1 MKAQLRKVLGRL
13 VMIGG
18 LILTCSSAQAFD
30 SGSSGAD
37 GAFNP
42 TADIVVPL
50 PPDGVFNYTTVD
62 IPAGVTVTYTPNV
75 ANTPVTMLA
84 SGDVTIAGTINVSG
98 QNGGSGESGIISS
111 FANLI
116 PGGPGG
122 FAGGRGGIGG
132 AATFAERAGGNG
144 LGPGAGNGGTNGGC
158 AGGGAGFGFVG
169 TNSGCTAGIGGGIYG
184 STRLLPL
191 IGGSGGGGGGGGRS
205 TGKPGGAGGGGG
217 GAILIASSATINI
230 TGSLTA
236 NGGTG
241 GTYASNGDGA
251 AGGGGGSGGAIRI
264 VATAISGAGSLGAL
278 SGTGGSGGVSGSN
291 DNAGTGGKG
300 RIRLEADEP
309 IAFNGSTDPFP
320 SVGQTQA
327 LILPGL
333 PTIRIAS
340 VAGAPVSPTPSG
352 SDDVVLPSDTPNPMT
367 IGLAS
372 SNVPLGQTITL
383 TVTPDSGAS
392 ITAVSSAIVGTEA
405 NGTADASVALPSGH
419 SVLSATVSFTVTAS
433 LGDALKHFAHGER
446 VQRIVS
452 VAGLGQGSRTTFV
465 TVSGKQHTWPSS
477 AGAVN

>member
-1 MKAQLRKVLGRL
+1 MPNVARNYVAWNAELRALGRL
-13 VMIGG
+13 
-18 LILTCSSAQAFD
+18 
-30 SGSSGAD
+30 
-37 GAFNP
+37 
-42 TADIVVPL
+42 
-50 PPDGVFNYTTVD
+50 
-62 IPAGVTVTYTPNV
+62 
-75 ANTPVTMLA
+75 
-84 SGDVTIAGTINVSG
+84 G
-98 QNGGSGESGIISS
+98 QQPH
-111 FANLI
+111 L
-116 PGGPGG
+116 
-122 FAGGRGGIGG
+122 
-132 AATFAERAGGNG
+132 
-144 LGPGAGNGGTNGGC
+144 
-158 AGGGAGFGFVG
+158 
-169 TNSGCTAGIGGGIYG
+169 
-184 STRLLPL
+184 RLQ
-191 IGGSGGGGGGGGRS
+191 S
-205 TGKPGGAGGGGG
+205 TGMSDVASLNVRRRYRCCWESGGG

-236 NGGTG
+236 NGDTG
-241 GTYASNGDGA
+241 GTYAFNNGGGA

-264 VATAISGAGSLGAL
+264 VATAISGSGSLAAL
-278 SGTGGSGGVSGSN
+278 SGTGGSGGASSSS
-291 DNAGTGGKG
+291 DDAGKGGKG

-309 IAFNGSTDPFP
+309 IPFNGGTNPFP

-352 SDDVVLPSDTPNPMT
+352 SDDVVLPSDTLNPMT

-433 LGDALKHFAHGER
+433 LGDAMKHFAHGER
-446 VQRIVS
+446 VQRVVS